1 MERWKLFLTFLL
13 INLSRTIGEECTD
26 KREGKILYLTN
37 CNKEALKFDENFMK
51 KYNDVGEI
59 IANGGGNNFPKLN
72 SAIFE
77 GFQKVEKLSLAEC
90 KISEITADVFQGL
103 SGLKQLYLENNH
115 LKEFD
120 ESLFK
125 SLANL
130 ERLYLENNRIEH
142 LDKNLLKHN
151 QNLKKL
157 SLSNNQIA
165 SLNPELF
172 SSLINL
178 EHIWFQDNKIK
189 TLNRQIF
196 AENRNLSYLN
206 FDKNGI
212 QAIERDTFKNMSRLE
227 YLGLSG
233 NDCINKTF
241 SGSDMIG
248 VDQNL
253 EDCYKS
259 YEGLGVMIE
268 MEKDDNNYDSS
279 TEIVYDFADD
289 IVVDDED
296 KEKGDATKTLYL
308 IIFGLIFLLFIS
320 ILTHLIK
327 YRNKSQNTVT
337 QVIEVD
343 KSKLE
348 VDESGYLI
356 MDSIKHGAN
365 AKKNERNKFDKQYD
379 DEPHIYETL
388 PSKTS

>member
-1 MERWKLFLTFLL
+1 LT
-13 INLSRTIGEECTD
+13 RTIGEECTD

-51 KYNDVGEI
+51 KYSDVGEI

-77 GFQKVEKLSLAEC
+77 GFQKVENLSLAEC

-103 SGLKQLYLENNH
+103 SGLKQLYLENNQ

-120 ESLFK
+120 EGLFK

-130 ERLYLENNRIEH
+130 EALYLENNRIEH

-157 SLSNNQIA
+157 LLSNNQIA
-165 SLNPELF
+165 SLDPELF

-178 EHIWFQDNKIK
+178 EKIWFQDNQIK
-189 TLNRQIF
+189 TLNRKIF
-196 AENRNLSYLN
+196 AENQKLSFLN

-212 QAIERDTFKNMSRLE
+212 QAIERDTFKNMSGLE

-253 EDCYKS
+253 EVCYKN

-268 MEKDDNNYDSS
+268 MEKDDNNYESS
-279 TEIVYDFADD
+279 TEFANDFADE

-296 KEKGDATKTLYL
+296 KDKDKTLYL
-308 IIFGLIFLLFIS
+308 IIFGLMFLLFIS

-327 YRNKSQNTVT
+327 YRNKSQNSVT
-337 QVIEVD
+337 QIIEIEVD